1 MKDRIKILVLGF
13 ILISVPLASSS
24 KLARLFLSLLLILC
38 FVKPV
43 MAETRIGQKA
53 EIHALPAEVKEL
65 IANFELIDK
74 AINTKDLESMM
85 NYYSRNYAHL
95 GADRNDIRKIWAT
108 LFQEYKELIIGHTFT
123 RIYIERGKHM
133 ASVVCTGLM
142 FGINV
147 HTGEKE
153 RIDGWIEEIHY
164 LVHEDGEWKIL
175 GHEVETLEP
184 GRFGA
189 AFHPLF

>member
-1 MKDRIKILVLGF
+1 MIFLIK
-13 ILISVPLASSS
+13 LASSC
-24 KLARLFLSLLLILC
+24 KPVLLFFSLLLILWL
-38 FVKPV
+38 VKPV
-43 MAETRIGQKA
+43 MADTRIGKHA
-53 EIHALPAEVKEL
+53 EIHALPVEVKEL
-65 IANFELIDK
+65 MVTFELIDK
-74 AINTKDLESMM
+74 AINTKDLESLM
-85 NYYSRNYAHL
+85 NSYSRNYAHL
-95 GADRNDIRKIWAT
+95 GANRNDMRKIWAT
-108 LFQEYKELIIGHTFT
+108 LFQEYKEFIIGHNFT

-175 GHEVETLEP
+175 GHDVESPES
-184 GRFGA
+184 GRFGV